1 MCLYLIRV
9 LCALCVDPAASV
21 SNRAEDSGGQD
32 PEDLCHVFR
41 DRGVSDEGAGDG
53 GVCGSRDSARLL
65 ARLRR
70 TSVGETDTGRTYYK
84 GPTPNV
90 SPVGLVIG
98 Y

>member
-1 MCLYLIRV
+1 M

-21 SNRAEDSGGQD
+21 SNRAEDPGGED

-41 DRGVSDEGAGDG
+41 DRSVSDESAGDG
-53 GVCGSRDSARLL
+53 GVCSSRDGVRLL
-65 ARLRR
+65 ARLLR
-70 TSVGETDTGRTYYK
+70 TSVGETDTGRTCYK